1 MTKTRNQIIR
11 DSLGHC
17 PPECRVKISR
27 LGKVSRYGSPN
38 PSDRSKDFWSFCG
51 WAEEWEKQHAPDQ
64 IIFYAQLLSD
74 QKQEME

>member
-1 MTKTRNQIIR
+1 MEILKTTENSMTKTRNQIIR

-38 PSDRSKDFWSFCG
+38 LSDRSKDFWSFCG
-51 WAEEWEKQHAPDQ
+51 WAEEWEKQQTEAC
-64 IIFYAQLLSD
+64 
-74 QKQEME
+74 